1 MDNFGAYLRAH
12 REKKGIRLEEIASI
26 TKIHIHSLELLE
38 SSKWKQLP
46 PEPFI
51 RGFIVAYAKYV
62 GLSTSEVLNRY
73 KEATG
78 IPLEVA
84 SNDPLPTTQ
93 SPTPAVL
100 APTRDLGTQFRLP
113 SGPKMITAMSLIA
126 VVGLAAILINVGREA
141 EDRTSVPVQVT
152 MVPETPPAPQIA
164 QNPKEEE
171 RKVAVAPAPNSK
183 PETVTPAST
192 QAILHEV
199 VIEGKERTW
208 IKVVIDENQ
217 PTEYFLPEG
226 KAVTYKA
233 TNKIKVVLGNST
245 GSRVL
250 YNGKEMDGKQFLGT
264 IRTYKFPETARFP
277 QDTPSKRTPTTEGS
291 ETPAAPF

>member
-62 GLSTSEVLNRY
+62 GLNTSEVLDHY

-78 IPLEVA
+78 IPAAVT
-84 SNDPLPTTQ
+84 PTAEIQ
-93 SPTPAVL
+93 SAHSQNPSSVL

-113 SGPKMITAMSLIA
+113 SGPKMITAASLIA
-126 VVGLAAILINVGREA
+126 VVGLAAVLINVGREA
-141 EDRTSVPVQVT
+141 EERAAVPVKVT
-152 MVPETPPAPQIA
+152 MVPESAPAPQVVQI
-164 QNPKEEE
+164 PKEED
-171 RKVAVAPAPNSK
+171 RKVAVAATPNTK
-183 PETVTPAST
+183 PETAAPPSTP
-192 QAILHEV
+192 AILHEV

-233 TNKIKVVLGNST
+233 TDKIKVVLGNST

-277 QDTPSKRTPTTEGS
+277 QDAPSKRTPTADP
-291 ETPAAPF
+291 PAVAP